1 MVDCQAKKAANRS
14 FHQHTISPTKR
25 LTLFLLLLNLAGHI
39 TCFNQQNMIQMTL
52 PVLGLSLKRLGSFCF
67 HHFGSEDIWRPSL
80 IATWRGREARP
91 TSPGTLEIPADS
103 QACGWSHHGHANP
116 S

>member
-52 PVLGLSLKRLGSFCF
+52 PVLGLSLKRLDSFCF
-67 HHFGSEDIWRPSL
+67 HHFGTLGLKTLSHGVRSL
-80 IATWRGREARP
+80 MTRLERHVGR
-91 TSPGTLEIPADS
+91 L
-103 QACGWSHHGHANP
+103 
-116 S
+116 